1 MSGEQALSPETVMD
15 SLLEVSPVGVEDW
28 DERKIGLAIPEQ
40 RKLKGSSSA
49 PSVERG
55 VELWT
60 PFEELWTPLE
70 VDKSR
75 VLVVAREEK
84 EADEDVPIMRKEPSK
99 EGRCVLDEIDDRE
112 YTDVAEVCPH
122 VVVVDPAK
130 YRFGGSNFAIPF
142 CCGTGEESDM
152 IAEEDLAFGSDGA
165 GEKRRREGRTPEDG
179 GEFSLKGAENAME
192 ES

>member
-1 MSGEQALSPETVMD
+1 MVVSTVNCRANKT
-15 SLLEVSPVGVEDW
+15 SRS
-28 DERKIGLAIPEQ
+28 RTSTRIIQ
-40 RKLKGSSSA
+40 RTPYHLQITTEKRNAFLF
-49 PSVERG
+49 PSR
-55 VELWT
+55 LT
-60 PFEELWTPLE
+60 
-70 VDKSR
+70 
-75 VLVVAREEK
+75 
-84 EADEDVPIMRKEPSK
+84 
-99 EGRCVLDEIDDRE
+99 LDEIDDRE

-122 VVVVDPAK
+122 VVVDPAK